1 MNVAKLMEQAQRMQA
16 ELQRALREL
25 QVEGSAG
32 GGLVKVTV
40 NGVRELL
47 AVSIDPQALAEGDPR
62 LLEDLVLA
70 AWEEA
75 SRRLQERSGEVL
87 ARFGLP
93 PGVGGLF

>member
-16 ELQRALREL
+16 ELHRALREL
-25 QVEGSAG
+25 QAEGSAG
-32 GGLVKVTV
+32 GGLVRVTL
-40 NGVRELL
+40 NGVRELV

-62 LLEDLVLA
+62 LLEDLVLV

-75 SRRLQERSGEVL
+75 SRVLEERSKEVL